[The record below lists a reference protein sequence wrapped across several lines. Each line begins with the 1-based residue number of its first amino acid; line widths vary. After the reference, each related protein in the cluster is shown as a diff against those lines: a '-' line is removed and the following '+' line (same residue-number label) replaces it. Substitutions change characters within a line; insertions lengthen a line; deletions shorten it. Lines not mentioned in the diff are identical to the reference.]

1 MKMFK
6 RGQTVLIDFSLAVFI
21 FFIAFAFLTI
31 FWVDNIE
38 EKTRETRFFDMD
50 LKANIASEIL
60 VKSRG
65 SPVNWHELNTSQIDF
80 IGLAFRERSI
90 DEQKLNAFK
99 IMEYNI
105 SRELLNISEYDFY
118 FDFIGEDNVTAG
130 LPPIANVDSITV
142 TRIVEYKGSEAIAR
156 ITLYQS

>member
-1 MKMFK
+1 MFE

-31 FWVDNIE
+31 FWVQNIE
-38 EKTRETRFFDMD
+38 EKTKETQYFDMD

-65 SPVNWHELNTSQIDF
+65 NPVNWHEIDTNQINF

-90 DEQKLNAFK
+90 DEQKLNTFK
-99 IMEYNI
+99 NMAYDT

-118 FDFIGEDNVTAG
+118 FEFTGEDNVTVG
-130 LPPIANVDSITV
+130 LVPTANVDSITI